1 MVTKGHDFP
10 DVTLVG
16 VLLADMSI
24 YMDDYHANER
34 TFSMLTQVI
43 GRAGRS
49 DKKGTAVIQTANPDN
64 DTIKLACR
72 QDYESFYQSE
82 IRLRKL
88 LVFPPYC
95 DIALINVTCADEN
108 MALMNA
114 TAVRAQMN
122 KLLATEFTDTPMV
135 VFGPFEAPV
144 YKVEGKYRM
153 RIVVKCKLNRRSRE
167 MFSQLLVDF
176 GRNNKSRSAIS
187 VNFNPAGL

>member
-1 MVTKGHDFP
+1 
-10 DVTLVG
+10 
-16 VLLADMSI
+16 MSI

-43 GRAGRS
+43 GRAGRAE
-49 DKKGTAVIQTANPDN
+49 KKGVAVIQTSNPDN

-72 QDYESFYQSE
+72 QDYEAFYASE

-95 DIALINVTCADEN
+95 DIALINVTSADEN
-108 MALMNA
+108 AALMG
-114 TAVRAQMN
+114 AVSVREQFN
-122 KLLATEFTDTPMV
+122 KLLATEYKDCPMV
-135 VFGPFEAPV
+135 IFGPFEAPV

-153 RIVVKCKLNRRSRE
+153 RIVVKCKLNKRSRE
-167 MFSQLLVDF
+167 LFSKLLEDF

-187 VNFNPAGL
+187 INFNPTGL